1 MSLKVR
7 PRSVSC
13 PSVSCPSLS
22 VRVLS
27 VPVPCH
33 IRRIWVPHVFHSNR
47 IVLAL
52 VLVHSRVI
60 VVSVQVVSILLAVA
74 KCSSIVIAPLGQPR
88 YFRVAVCARH
98 TRTLRALD
106 TQEHYT
112 IHFRGSHHIGSQAFT
127 FVSACKCYIRIEV
140 VFGILAKT
148 T

>member
-1 MSLKVR
+1 LRRLEVR

-60 VVSVQVVSILLAVA
+60 VVSVDVDEDVDDE
-74 KCSSIVIAPLGQPR
+74 KREEAP
-88 YFRVAVCARH
+88 
-98 TRTLRALD
+98 RAL
-106 TQEHYT
+106 TSGCGCSE
-112 IHFRGSHHIGSQAFT
+112 
-127 FVSACKCYIRIEV
+127 
-140 VFGILAKT
+140 
-148 T
+148 